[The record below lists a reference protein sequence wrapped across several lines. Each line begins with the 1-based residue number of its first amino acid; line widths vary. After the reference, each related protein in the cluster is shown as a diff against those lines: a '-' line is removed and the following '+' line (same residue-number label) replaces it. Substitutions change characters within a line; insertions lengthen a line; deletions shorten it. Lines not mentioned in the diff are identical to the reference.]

1 MLCNSFSCTGY
12 PTGCSNS
19 LACLACHHQLAQ
31 ARALPALLLAYR
43 CLCCCGGAG
52 STRCEHES
60 CRKLEMSRRMPLTCW
75 ATAWSCARACALPS
89 CSCDRD
95 CNVAQQL
102 CSAAAAAEP
111 HRAENA
117 AGWLLPCAVPILS
130 GGSCRGSCRCELA
143 LDGCMGRSRRS
154 VAGGPALHLH
164 SGHSLSHA
172 GPVGLAS
179 ASPVVVAGTQGS
191 CPVLSQS
198 STQEELPRF
207 VSLTHWASC
216 CCPPQLPALA
226 VEPPASATPLL
237 GLWVLPPWRCCW
249 LDCTAAAGRRGVDAS
264 SSGTAGCWSGTGSP
278 KSLEEAR
285 SSSSAVVGGW
295 PRRWARRGSCERPTT
310 AFLFPRPEGKY
321 CSPTARRKA
330 PTSVRCSPKGALAAA
345 GGGES
350 KPI

>member
-1 MLCNSFSCTGY
+1 M
-12 PTGCSNS
+12 
-19 LACLACHHQLAQ
+19 ACLACHHQLAQ

-164 SGHSLSHA
+164 SVHSLSHA

-179 ASPVVVAGTQGS
+179 ASPVVVAGTQGT

-237 GLWVLPPWRCCW
+237 GLCLLPPWRCC
-249 LDCTAAAGRRGVDAS
+249 V
-264 SSGTAGCWSGTGSP
+264 
-278 KSLEEAR
+278 
-285 SSSSAVVGGW
+285 
-295 PRRWARRGSCERPTT
+295 
-310 AFLFPRPEGKY
+310 
-321 CSPTARRKA
+321 
-330 PTSVRCSPKGALAAA
+330 
-345 GGGES
+345 
-350 KPI
+350 